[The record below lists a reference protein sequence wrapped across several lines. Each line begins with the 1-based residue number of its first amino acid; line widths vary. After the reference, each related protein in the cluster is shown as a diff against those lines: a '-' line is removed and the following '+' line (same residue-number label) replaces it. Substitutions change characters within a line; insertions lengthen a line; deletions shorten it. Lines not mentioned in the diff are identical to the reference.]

1 MLVSGRAE
9 PSPTLDVDEKAQDA
23 RCARDHQVRDH
34 RVRLGEVQHVT
45 DDPARPIDNA
55 KPTPNATTP
64 RPGDEGATRSD
75 SSQLLVPQYVAP
87 PGDHPPTL
95 LVDSIPET
103 TTPRPEPG
111 RVESRL
117 GQAFSAACHRGI

>member
-23 RCARDHQVRDH
+23 RCARDHRSCAADRQCEAH
-34 RVRLGEVQHVT
+34 AEC
-45 DDPARPIDNA
+45 DNA
-55 KPTPNATTP
+55 PAGGRGCDAIRFESTT
-64 RPGDEGATRSD
+64 R
-75 SSQLLVPQYVAP
+75 LVPQYVAP